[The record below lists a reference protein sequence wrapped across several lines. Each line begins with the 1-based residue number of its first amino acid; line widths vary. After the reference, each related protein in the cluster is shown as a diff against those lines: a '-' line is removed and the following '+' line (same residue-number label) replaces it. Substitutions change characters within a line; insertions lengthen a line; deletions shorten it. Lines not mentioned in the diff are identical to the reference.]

1 MGAKT
6 NGPGGE
12 TVVGRPGWEAAL
24 VWIGFPVL
32 GALLGVAVRP
42 LAQWI
47 LDTDWVPDIGPAR
60 VVAELPQ
67 PWGTVGTVAAGVVL
81 GVVLALT
88 AEGEVLRVAVGPTGV
103 TLTRDGTSRT
113 IGRGDV
119 TAVFADGKELVLTGR
134 SGEELAREKSD
145 LAAPRLAAAFTEQGY
160 SWRAGGDPHRD
171 EFRRWV
177 PDEPGLPAG
186 ANAVLKARSAA
197 LEKGDQKDLVELRD
211 ELGKLGVVVRDQD
224 KRQYWRQVR
233 GGVSG

>member
-32 GALLGVAVRP
+32 GALLGLGVRP
-42 LAQWI
+42 LAEWM
-47 LDTDWVPDIGPAR
+47 LDTDWVPNLGIAR
-60 VVAELPQ
+60 VIADLPQ
-67 PWGTVGTVAAGVVL
+67 PQGTIGTVIAGVVL

-88 AEGEVLRVAVGPTGV
+88 AEGEVLRVAVGSSGV
-103 TLTRDGTSRT
+103 TLTRDGKSRT
-113 IGRGDV
+113 IGRGEV
-119 TAVFADGKELVLTGR
+119 TAAFADGKELVLVGR

-145 LAAPRLAAAFTEQGY
+145 LAAPRLEAAFTEQGY
-160 SWRAGGDPHRD
+160 PWRSDGDPHRD

-177 PDEPGLPAG
+177 PDEPELPAG

-197 LEKGDQKDLVELRD
+197 LEKGDQKDVAELRD

-224 KRQYWRQVR
+224 KRQYWRRVR
-233 GGVSG
+233 IGG

>member
-6 NGPGGE
+6 NGPGGA

-32 GALLGVAVRP
+32 GAGLGLAVRP
-42 LAQWI
+42 LARWI
-47 LDTDWVPDIGPAR
+47 LDTDWVPDIGLAR
-60 VVAELPQ
+60 VAADLPQ
-67 PWGTVGTVAAGVVL
+67 PQGTIGAVVAGVIL

-119 TAVFADGKELVLTGR
+119 TAVFADGKELVLAGR
-134 SGEELAREKSD
+134 SGEELARERSD
-145 LAAPRLAAAFTEQGY
+145 LATDRLAAAFTEQGY
-160 SWRAGGDPHRD
+160 PWRSGGDPRRD
-171 EFRRWV
+171 QFRRWV
-177 PDEPGLPAG
+177 PDEPELPAG

-197 LEKGDQKDLVELRD
+197 LEKGEQKDVAELRD

-224 KRQYWRQVR
+224 KRQYWRR
-233 GGVSG
+233 VSG